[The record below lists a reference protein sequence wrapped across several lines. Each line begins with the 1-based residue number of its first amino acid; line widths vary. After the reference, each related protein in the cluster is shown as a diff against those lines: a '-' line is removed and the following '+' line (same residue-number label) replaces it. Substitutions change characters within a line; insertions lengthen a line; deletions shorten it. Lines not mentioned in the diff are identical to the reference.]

1 MFHHFLCDMFAGVTS
16 FSFDFRKNT
25 TGSIFQPHST
35 SFDVFGILIGHQWVI
50 SMWISQ
56 KAKKG
61 GSIMF
66 TESVVQKSK
75 GENEKLLRR
84 YAYVSRK

>member
-1 MFHHFLCDMFAGVTS
+1 MFAGVTS

-25 TGSIFQPHST
+25 AGSIFQPHST

-66 TESVVQKSK
+66 RESVVQKSK
-75 GENEKLLRR
+75 GENEKSLRR
-84 YAYVSRK
+84 HAYVSRK